1 MTEFKAYVKM
11 VEDQFKVLA
20 NAAMQYAIDL
30 PPGERNDEE
39 ADKIFESYDVMRR
52 CISRHVMRDVT
63 IKHLKSINPDYNP
76 SKHIPARPDYAH
88 GKSR

>member
-30 PPGERNDEE
+30 PPGERNDVE
-39 ADKIFESYDVMRR
+39 ADKIFESYD
-52 CISRHVMRDVT
+52 VMRDVT

-76 SKHIPARPDYAH
+76 SKHIPACPDYAH
-88 GKSR
+88 GKSREIFS